1 MTAPFPPRS
10 MRTAASALTLLLAVT
25 TALAGCSGRLDVR
38 GNLPDPENVLA
49 VHPGVS
55 TRDQVAEVL
64 GSPSAVGTFDD
75 QTWYYVSKRT
85 ETFAFFEPEV
95 IDQEVL
101 VVKFDNTGVVADM
114 KLYGV
119 EDGRVVDPVERTTPN
134 LGQELTFVQQL
145 LGNLGRFNTDD
156 TAIKTGPGGA
166 SNPGR

>member
-1 MTAPFPPRS
+1 MPAFDPRRS
-10 MRTAASALTLLLAVT
+10 FRPASGAFVALAAAAI
-25 TALAGCSGRLDVR
+25 LAGCSGRLDVR

-49 VHPGVS
+49 VHPGES
-55 TRDQVAEVL
+55 TREQVAQAL
-64 GSPSAVGTFDD
+64 GSPSVVGTFDD

-114 KLYGV
+114 KLYGM
-119 EDGRVVDPVERTTPN
+119 EDGRLVDPVERTTPN
-134 LGQELTFVQQL
+134 LGQELTFIQQL

-156 TAIKTGPGGA
+156 TAIKTGPGGS